1 MFQRINSLYRPSF
14 ETQANRSSNS
24 RNNRRR
30 HRRRNDGVVL
40 TNYNS
45 GDRFSP
51 VNDPPPKYTPP
62 PSYST
67 ATGARIARFL
77 RQSLRQSIR
86 RFRGES
92 VERQNSQASV
102 SANVRGQRDR
112 GKLEL
117 PPDYATVVIETER
130 HSSSSNNHQVAS
142 EYGSL
147 NHSQDLATTSS
158 MVSSELTLVE
168 ANLEVEVPKTIE
180 NQAETSF
187 QASSAKNKRDSIQ
200 SQSFRYV
207 LMQTLVIIM
216 TYLIQ
221 LLTFQVQELE
231 GRH

>member
-77 RQSLRQSIR
+77 RQSFRQSIR

-92 VERQNSQASV
+92 VERQNSQTSV

-130 HSSSSNNHQVAS
+130 HSNNHQAAS

-168 ANLEVEVPKTIE
+168 ANLEIEVPKTIE

-207 LMQTLVIIM
+207 LSCDNHDIFDS
-216 TYLIQ
+216 
-221 LLTFQVQELE
+221 TFHLS
-231 GRH
+231 GTRT

>member
-1 MFQRINSLYRPSF
+1 M
-14 ETQANRSSNS
+14 
-24 RNNRRR
+24 
-30 HRRRNDGVVL
+30 

-77 RQSLRQSIR
+77 RQSFRQSIR

-92 VERQNSQASV
+92 VERQNSQA

-130 HSSSSNNHQVAS
+130 HSNNHHQVAS

-207 LMQTLVIIM
+207 LYIVIIM
-216 TYLIQ
+216 TDLIQ
-221 LLTFQVQELE
+221 LLNFQVQELE
-231 GRH
+231 GRF

>member
-1 MFQRINSLYRPSF
+1 M
-14 ETQANRSSNS
+14 
-24 RNNRRR
+24 
-30 HRRRNDGVVL
+30 
-40 TNYNS
+40 
-45 GDRFSP
+45 
-51 VNDPPPKYTPP
+51 
-62 PSYST
+62 
-67 ATGARIARFL
+67 
-77 RQSLRQSIR
+77 RQSFRQSIR

-130 HSSSSNNHQVAS
+130 HSNNHQVAS